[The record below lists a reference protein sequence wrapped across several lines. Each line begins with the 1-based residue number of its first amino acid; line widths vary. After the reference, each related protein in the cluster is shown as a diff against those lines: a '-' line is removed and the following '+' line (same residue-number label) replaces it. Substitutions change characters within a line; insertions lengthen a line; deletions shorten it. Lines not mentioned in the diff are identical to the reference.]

1 MKVKLQVFNFAESF
15 MEISSRLT
23 LEFLRGSKKRK
34 KNIHKICYITI
45 CNVIS
50 LSKQRLRIVDDTM
63 DLNSS

>member
-23 LEFLRGSKKRK
+23 LEFLRESKKKK
-34 KNIHKICYITI
+34 KNIHKILKRSLYITR

-50 LSKQRLRIVDDTM
+50 LSK
-63 DLNSS
+63 